1 MGVLTPNKYASI
13 PKQKAQKLPE
23 YYNTHIAVGPPNF
36 LENIV
41 PILMS
46 WTAPCQRTKFRA
58 SQADFRFILYFKCDA
73 KALLQ
78 EHMYQK
84 RFCVIQANAT
94 VCVLEQCQEHSFWL
108 ANSNSF

>member
-1 MGVLTPNKYASI
+1 MGVLTPNKYAYI

-46 WTAPCQRTKFRA
+46 WTARVSVLNLELVRLILDLYYISNVMPKHCSKSTCTK
-58 SQADFRFILYFKCDA
+58 K
-73 KALLQ
+73 
-78 EHMYQK
+78 
-84 RFCVIQANAT
+84 
-94 VCVLEQCQEHSFWL
+94 VLCHTS
-108 ANSNSF
+108 